1 MLNFLSDNLAIVSLL
16 LVTLLVLALLAVV
29 VSAALRG
36 PGQDGGAIA
45 AAPKLGTDSL
55 RQSFRTALEL
65 IEGNLA
71 TRAERY
77 KLCWTLVL
85 DEGSGAGLPLA
96 QSGLPSALSTDHSQ
110 RAAALGV
117 GWHFFDQGV
126 VAQLQASQL
135 GSPDPDSAANT
146 GIWDDFIALCR
157 KYRPQRPFDAIVLA
171 LPCSA
176 LLADDAQGLQE
187 LAARAHLV
195 TVLPERRIFE
205 TLMERERLGTTGV
218 GQGIAIPHGRLAGLN
233 KIVGMFARL
242 ETAIA
247 YDAVD
252 NQPVDLVFLLLAP
265 EGAGAD
271 HLKALA
277 RVSRLLRNQQTC
289 EKLRAAKDP
298 EVLYALLTE
307 KTNGGASSQAA

>member
-1 MLNFLSDNLAIVSLL
+1 MEITDLLSPEAVLSSVKAQGKKQLL
-16 LVTLLVLALLAVV
+16 
-29 VSAALRG
+29 
-36 PGQDGGAIA
+36 Q
-45 AAPKLGTDSL
+45 
-55 RQSFRTALEL
+55 EM
-65 IEGNLA
+65 
-71 TRAERY
+71 AERIAPI
-77 KLCWTLVL
+77 C
-85 DEGSGAGLPLA
+85 
-96 QSGLPSALSTDHSQ
+96 
-110 RAAALGV
+110 
-117 GWHFFDQGV
+117 
-126 VAQLQASQL
+126 
-135 GSPDPDSAANT
+135 
-146 GIWDDFIALCR
+146 GI
-157 KYRPQRPFDAIVLA
+157 
-171 LPCSA
+171 
-176 LLADDAQGLQE
+176 
-187 LAARAHLV
+187 
-195 TVLPERRIFE
+195 PERRVFE
-205 TLMERERLGTTGV
+205 TLIERERLGSTGM